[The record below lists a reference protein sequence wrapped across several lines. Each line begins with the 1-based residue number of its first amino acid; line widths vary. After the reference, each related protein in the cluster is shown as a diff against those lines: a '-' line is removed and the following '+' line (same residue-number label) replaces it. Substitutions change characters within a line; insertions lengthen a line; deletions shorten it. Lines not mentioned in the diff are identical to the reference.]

1 MDEEIQWH
9 ESCSAS
15 VWLAPP
21 IIFSSGASFIFS
33 LLLLIF
39 YQMGNILGEWVGGW
53 RKLHPR
59 CTLLSL
65 GFHDNGRP
73 PLLLSHETFSPLYPF
88 FKDEETLW
96 RFQQGEK
103 RKKNQHLI
111 NLLLP
116 PTMKRGAPSA
126 RGANAEGDGRMWEE
140 TRRRTSRTHK
150 KKEREENKR
159 VKGDGH
165 PLCDLPPQH
174 GTINHIY
181 NWIRS

>member
-15 VWLAPP
+15 GWLAPP

-73 PLLLSHETFSPLYPF
+73 PLLLLHETFSPLHPF
-88 FKDEETLW
+88 FKDEETWW

-103 RKKNQHLI
+103 RKKKSTLYK
-111 NLLLP
+111 P
-116 PTMKRGAPSA
+116 PPSSDDEKGGAQRTRGQCWGRRADVGGDASSYVA
-126 RGANAEGDGRMWEE
+126 YTQEKGERG
-140 TRRRTSRTHK
+140 K
-150 KKEREENKR
+150 
-159 VKGDGH
+159 
-165 PLCDLPPQH
+165 
-174 GTINHIY
+174 
-181 NWIRS
+181 